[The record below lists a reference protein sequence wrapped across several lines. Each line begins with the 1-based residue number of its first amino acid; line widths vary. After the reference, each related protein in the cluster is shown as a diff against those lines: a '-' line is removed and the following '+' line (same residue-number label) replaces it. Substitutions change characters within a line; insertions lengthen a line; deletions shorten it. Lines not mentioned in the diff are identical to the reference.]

1 MEAGEITIIEILTVN
16 EAHVEEAKEMAMR
29 VVAYDSQVPGVHRI
43 WVIQDAQQPNEF
55 AFVGLVDAERVAEID
70 REIHEADWYKAM
82 APRWHE
88 ILVPGRWR
96 RLIGPAV
103 G

>member
-1 MEAGEITIIEILTVN
+1 MANAEITVVEIMTVKD
-16 EAHVEEAKEMAMR
+16 EYVEEAKEMATR
-29 VVAYDSQVPGVHRI
+29 VVAYDAEVPGVHRI
-43 WVIQDAQQPNEF
+43 WVIQDAQRPNEF
-55 AFVGLVDAERVAEID
+55 AFVGLVDAERMAEID

-96 RLIGPAV
+96 RLVGPAL